1 MPEIIS
7 EELLPLGERVRQ
19 RRIANGLTQQQ
30 LGEKVGVTGAT
41 IHRIESGKHATRVDT
56 IHQIAKALHTEPAEL
71 YSDPREGSTDSRWHR
86 LSERVNTLSDADKA
100 YVLEAMEALVSHLE
114 TRRDKN

>member
-1 MPEIIS
+1 M
-7 EELLPLGERVRQ
+7 
-19 RRIANGLTQQQ
+19 TQQQ

-71 YSDPREGSTDSRWHR
+71 FPNHCEAATDSKWCR
-86 LSERVNTLSDADKA
+86 LSERVNMLSDADKA
-100 YVLEAMEALVSHLE
+100 YVLEAMDALVSHLE
-114 TRRDKN
+114 MRKDKN